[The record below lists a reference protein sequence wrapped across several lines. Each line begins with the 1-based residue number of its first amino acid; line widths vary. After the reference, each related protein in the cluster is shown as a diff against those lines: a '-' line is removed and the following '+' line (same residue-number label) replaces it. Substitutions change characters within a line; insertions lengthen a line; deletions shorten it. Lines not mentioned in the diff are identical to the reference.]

1 MFTAKPNMNNTK
13 GIKQFKNIKEA
24 VNYLNLY
31 TEIEEYGA
39 RLTAED
45 WNLIGK
51 LESDKPCKFKA
62 NKVVDIS

>member
-13 GIKQFKNIKEA
+13 GIKRFETAKEA

-31 TEIEEYGA
+31 TKIENYGA
-39 RLTAED
+39 LLTAED

>member
-1 MFTAKPNMNNTK
+1 MFVAIPNMNNDK
-13 GIKQFKNIKEA
+13 GIKQFQDVKEA
-24 VNYLNLY
+24 VNYLNEY

>member
-1 MFTAKPNMNNTK
+1 MFTSKPNMNNSDGMK
-13 GIKQFKNIKEA
+13 RFNNVKEA
-24 VNYLNLY
+24 VDYLNLY
-31 TEIEEYGA
+31 TKVEEYGS
-39 RLTAED
+39 RMTAED